1 MKSNY
6 KDYLEIVK
14 DFLHKFLG
22 IDFYFQTFPNFRYNN
37 KGDKYPLYEIMIDTS
52 ITQRMK

>member
-14 DFLHKFLG
+14 DLHKFLG

-37 KGDKYPLYEIMIDTS
+37 KGDKIWQIMIDTS
-52 ITQRMK
+52 ITQRMKLM